1 MSEKELLLSN
11 YQKTIHSK
19 GRIIYLITYAFILIM
34 PIGASIVFNAWPNI
48 TDLIKACLGVV
59 PTFWTVGFIEAFT
72 YMPMLGGGGSYLSFI
87 TGNVTNIKVPAALQ
101 AMDIAGVKQGTEEGE
116 VISTIAVAISSL
128 VTLAIIILFVVL
140 LTPLT
145 PILTNPSL
153 KPAFDNVLPA
163 LFGGLMVAFIVKD
176 PKIGLPI
183 ILFGAALFIIF
194 PFLEGIYPIITP
206 FMVLLAVGLARIL
219 YKKGMLDK

>member
-1 MSEKELLLSN
+1 MSEKKVLLSE
-11 YQKTIHSK
+11 YQEEVHTK
-19 GRIIYLITYAFILIM
+19 GRIIYLITYAFILLM
-34 PIGASIVFNAWPNI
+34 PIGASIVFKAWP
-48 TDLIKACLGVV
+48 DPKELLKACLGVV

-101 AMDIAGVKQGTEEGE
+101 AMDIAEVKQGTEEGE

-128 VTLAIIILFVVL
+128 VTLTIIILFVL
-140 LTPLT
+140 LLVPLT
-145 PILTNPSL
+145 PILTNPNL

-176 PKIGLPI
+176 PKVGLPI
-183 ILFGAALFIIF
+183 ILFGAALFIAF
-194 PFLEGIYPIITP
+194 PALEGIYPVITP
-206 FMVLLAVGLARIL
+206 IMVLLAVGLARLL
-219 YKKGMLDK
+219 YKKGRLDK